1 MARERMSALLRQAV
15 LHSRRPELLLRYAQL
30 PQAQDDVVVWQT
42 CLEWLPPSSPRR
54 AAAAAHLLRLRPAA
68 RPR

>member
-1 MARERMSALLRQAV
+1 V
-15 LHSRRPELLLRYAQL
+15 LLRYAQL
-30 PQAQDDVVVWQT
+30 PAARDDVAVWQT

-54 AAAAAHLLRLRPAA
+54 AAAAAHLLRLRRVN